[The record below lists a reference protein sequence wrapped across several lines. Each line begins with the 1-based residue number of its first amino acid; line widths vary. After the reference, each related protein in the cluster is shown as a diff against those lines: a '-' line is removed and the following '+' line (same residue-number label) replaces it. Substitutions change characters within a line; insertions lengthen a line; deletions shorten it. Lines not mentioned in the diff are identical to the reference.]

1 MTTQSLI
8 NKLLRQYKEFGQ
20 TYLYTPSN
28 YLYCFPKE
36 ILNDLVIQ
44 IRSNWFTNEP
54 IYFDKSGD
62 VPSNLTI
69 KDIQKLCQSLK
80 RLEVI
85 YDEEFH
91 LNKSQISNIHNLI
104 KEKDTPYTHIR
115 FFSINNEIKVR
126 IFDYTSFV
134 NELYVKDKPIEVFE
148 EHIES
153 TFIQDDFNFSINVL
167 TFKELPVGDY
177 IVKTF
182 GDEYIKFTNMNDVS
196 YYIRNQ
202 NIQEPIVNVVNDQSG
217 QDIVFCFQPTTDVAS
232 DHTNQ

>member
-62 VPSNLTI
+62 VSSNLTI

-91 LNKSQISNIHNLI
+91 LHKSQISNIHNLI

-153 TFIQDDFNFSINVL
+153 TFIRDDFNFSINVL

-177 IVKTF
+177 IVKIF

>member
-8 NKLLRQYKEFGQ
+8 NKLLSQYREFGQ
-20 TYLYTPSN
+20 TYLYTSSN

-54 IYFDKSGD
+54 IYFDKSGN
-62 VPSNLTI
+62 VPSNLKI

-80 RLEVI
+80 RLEAI

-91 LNKSQISNIHNLI
+91 LRKSQISAIKNLI
-104 KEKDTPYTHIR
+104 KDKDTPYTHIR
-115 FFSINNEIKVR
+115 FFSINNEVKVR

-134 NELYVKDKPIEVFE
+134 NELYVKDKPIEIFE

-167 TFKELPVGDY
+167 TFKELQVGDY

-182 GDEYIKFTNMNDVS
+182 DDEYIKFTNMNDVS

-202 NIQEPIVNVVNDQSG
+202 NIQEPIVSVVNDQSG
-217 QDIVFCFQPTTDVAS
+217 QDIVFCFQPTTDLAS

>member
-62 VPSNLTI
+62 VPSNLTSR
-69 KDIQKLCQSLK
+69 DIQKLCQSLK

-91 LNKSQISNIHNLI
+91 LYKSQISSIQNLI
-104 KEKDTPYTHIR
+104 KDKNTPYTHIR
-115 FFSINNEIKVR
+115 FFSIKNEVKVR

-202 NIQEPIVNVVNDQSG
+202 NIQEPIVNVINDQSG

>member
-8 NKLLRQYKEFGQ
+8 NKLLSQYREFGQ
-20 TYLYTPSN
+20 TYLYTSSN

-54 IYFDKSGD
+54 IYFDKSGN
-62 VPSNLTI
+62 VPSNLKI
-69 KDIQKLCQSLK
+69 KDIQKLSQSLK
-80 RLEVI
+80 RLEAI

-91 LNKSQISNIHNLI
+91 LRKSQISAIKNLI
-104 KEKDTPYTHIR
+104 KDKDTPYTHIR
-115 FFSINNEIKVR
+115 FFSINNEVKVR
-126 IFDYTSFV
+126 VFDYTSFV

-153 TFIQDDFNFSINVL
+153 TFIKDDFNFSINVL
-167 TFKELPVGDY
+167 TFKELPVDDY

-182 GDEYIKFTNMNDVS
+182 GYEYIKFTNMNDVS

-217 QDIVFCFQPTTDVAS
+217 QDIVFCFQPTIDVAS

>member
-62 VPSNLTI
+62 VPSNLTSR
-69 KDIQKLCQSLK
+69 DIQKLCQSLK

-91 LNKSQISNIHNLI
+91 LHKSQISAIQNLI
-104 KEKDTPYTHIR
+104 KDKDTTYTHIR
-115 FFSINNEIKVR
+115 FFSINNEVKVR

>member
-20 TYLYTPSN
+20 TYLYTSSN

-91 LNKSQISNIHNLI
+91 LHKSQISNIHNLI

-115 FFSINNEIKVR
+115 FFSINNEVKVR

-202 NIQEPIVNVVNDQSG
+202 NTQEPIVNVVNDQSG

>member
-8 NKLLRQYKEFGQ
+8 NKLLSQYREFGQ
-20 TYLYTPSN
+20 TYLYTSSN

-54 IYFDKSGD
+54 IYFDKSGN
-62 VPSNLTI
+62 VPSNLKI

-80 RLEVI
+80 RLEAI

-91 LNKSQISNIHNLI
+91 LRKSQISAIKNLI
-104 KEKDTPYTHIR
+104 KDKDTPYTHIR
-115 FFSINNEIKVR
+115 FFSINNEVKVR

-153 TFIQDDFNFSINVL
+153 TFIRDDFNFSINVL
-167 TFKELPVGDY
+167 TFKELQVGDY

-182 GDEYIKFTNMNDVS
+182 DDEYIKFTNMNDVS

-202 NIQEPIVNVVNDQSG
+202 NIQEPIVSVVNDQSG
-217 QDIVFCFQPTTDVAS
+217 QDIVFCFQPTTDLAS

>member
-91 LNKSQISNIHNLI
+91 LHKSQISAIQNLI
-104 KEKDTPYTHIR
+104 KDKDTPYTHIR
-115 FFSINNEIKVR
+115 LFSINNEIKVR

-202 NIQEPIVNVVNDQSG
+202 SIQEPIVNVVNDQSG

>member
-1 MTTQSLI
+1 MTTQSLV

-91 LNKSQISNIHNLI
+91 LHKSQISNIQNLI

-202 NIQEPIVNVVNDQSG
+202 NIQEPIVNVINDQSG

>member
-91 LNKSQISNIHNLI
+91 LHKSQISNIHNLI

-202 NIQEPIVNVVNDQSG
+202 NIQEPIVNVINDQSG

>member
-153 TFIQDDFNFSINVL
+153 TFIRDDFNFSINVL

>member
-44 IRSNWFTNEP
+44 IRSNWFTNES
-54 IYFDKSGD
+54 IYFDKNGD
-62 VPSNLTI
+62 IPSNLTI

-80 RLEVI
+80 RLEII

-91 LNKSQISNIHNLI
+91 LHKSQISNIQNLI
-104 KEKDTPYTHIR
+104 KDKDTPYTHIR
-115 FFSINNEIKVR
+115 FFSINNEVKVR

-148 EHIES
+148 EHIAS

-202 NIQEPIVNVVNDQSG
+202 NIQEPIVNVVNDQFG

>member
-62 VPSNLTI
+62 VSSNLTI

-91 LNKSQISNIHNLI
+91 LHKSQISNIQNLI

-202 NIQEPIVNVVNDQSG
+202 NIQEPIVNVINDQSG